1 MAREKKLLLSELSR
15 CVRDM
20 EDEQV
25 SDVAREYAA
34 AGYDPQEGVLN
45 GLVPG
50 MNEAGDRTVTN
61 IPFLRLRSA

>member
-1 MAREKKLLLSELSR
+1 MAREKKQLLSELSR

-50 MNEAGDRTVTN
+50 MNEAGELYELDGLLGVVEE
-61 IPFLRLRSA
+61 